1 MISYSK
7 SFWKKQY
14 PKVTKSR
21 HRMLFFQFQCL
32 ETYRIAWFAR
42 RNRAMKLT
50 KFSLGITTLKVFGV
64 FFTHLSYKTFQ
75 CLLNMNPYFST
86 RFIPSRLQ
94 HFMLIWEFWRNGATV
109 GLGIRPL
116 EVLWP
121 GISPKLVCRYT
132 NFQHFSIY
140 VFFFQNFFSVLNFCI
155 QSSWEILL

>member
-1 MISYSK
+1 MLLQNGYILLRFIKFCVAECYMLRRAK
-7 SFWKKQY
+7 FCY
-14 PKVTKSR
+14 RSR
-21 HRMLFFQFQCL
+21 ILLRVAAL
-32 ETYRIAWFAR
+32 
-42 RNRAMKLT
+42 NRAMKLT
-50 KFSLGITTLKVFGV
+50 KFSSGIPPLKVFGV

-121 GISPKLVCRYT
+121 GISQKLICRYT

-140 VFFFQNFFSVLNFCI
+140 IFFFSNFFFVLNLCMP
-155 QSSWEILL
+155 SSWHIFL